1 MRNITRATIKGLFGY
16 VDHNVI
22 FSKDSPITIISGPNG
37 IGKTHF
43 LRLLYAFTTL
53 DLKTLTSVEFEQIEI
68 YLADKSVVR
77 LAPVRGGGEVITFKF
92 SEKRSPRR
100 SFKVIN
106 VPYLEIQD
114 SEQEVPSYVVQLP
127 DGGWYDT
134 RFDRPVTTQG
144 ALRRFGISATP
155 NALAYFKDSWLG
167 EFFSEAKSILIDTQR
182 LENAPSPRTST
193 EVKPARQYIAQVA
206 AQLSD
211 ARRKS
216 LNVSLNADQTFAV
229 RVLKKART
237 TINEK
242 DLRQRYQRIADQHS
256 ELHASGLNVSPV
268 DVQFPDG
275 KTSPTE
281 RRILNVFLDD
291 WEQKLQPLLPTHEK
305 LKTLRKIV
313 ESKFV
318 GKELVL
324 TQRGFIRFRSKYN
337 GKPLGVNSLSSGEQ
351 HLLAVFTMLL
361 FATSEGSLVLID
373 EPEISMHAAWKH
385 SFLNDIT
392 EVAHISDMQIV
403 IATHSSAI
411 INGNWDIVQ
420 EIKAPLVESPPESDD
435 AAFDDMESEV

>member
-1 MRNITRATIKGLFGY
+1 M
-16 VDHNVI
+16 
-22 FSKDSPITIISGPNG
+22 
-37 IGKTHF
+37 
-43 LRLLYAFTTL
+43 
-53 DLKTLTSVEFEQIEI
+53 
-68 YLADKSVVR
+68 
-77 LAPVRGGGEVITFKF
+77 
-92 SEKRSPRR
+92 
-100 SFKVIN
+100 
-106 VPYLEIQD
+106 
-114 SEQEVPSYVVQLP
+114 
-127 DGGWYDT
+127 
-134 RFDRPVTTQG
+134 
-144 ALRRFGISATP
+144 
-155 NALAYFKDSWLG
+155 
-167 EFFSEAKSILIDTQR
+167 
-182 LENAPSPRTST
+182 
-193 EVKPARQYIAQVA
+193 
-206 AQLSD
+206 
-211 ARRKS
+211 
-216 LNVSLNADQTFAV
+216 SLNADQTFAV

>member
-1 MRNITRATIKGLFGY
+1 ML
-16 VDHNVI
+16 
-22 FSKDSPITIISGPNG
+22 SKESPITIISGPNG

-43 LRLLYAFTTL
+43 LRLLYALTTL
-53 DLKTLTSVEFEQIEI
+53 DLKTLASVEFEQIEI
-68 YLADKSVVR
+68 HLTDKSVVR
-77 LAPVRGGGEVITFKF
+77 LMQVRDGSDVVGFKI
-92 SEKRSPRR
+92 SEKKSPRR
-100 SFKVIN
+100 SFKITSI
-106 VPYLEIQD
+106 PYVEIKD
-114 SEQEVPSYVVQLP
+114 SEQDIPPYVVQLP
-127 DGGWYDT
+127 DGKWYDT
-134 RFDRPVTTQG
+134 RFDRPVTSQA
-144 ALRRFGISATP
+144 ALRRFGISTST
-155 NALAYFKDSWLG
+155 NVIEYFKDSWLG
-167 EFFSEAKSILIDTQR
+167 EFFAETKSILIDTQR
-182 LENAPSPRTST
+182 LDDSSPRTSAG
-193 EVKPARQYIAQVA
+193 VKPARQYIAQVA

-216 LNVSLNADQTFAV
+216 LNESLNADQTFAV

-242 DLRQRYQRIADQHS
+242 DLRQRYQRIADQHA

-291 WEQKLQPLLPTHEK
+291 WERKLQPLLPTHEK

-313 ESKFV
+313 ESKFI

-361 FATSEGSLVLID
+361 FAASEGSLVLID

-411 INGNWDIVQ
+411 INGNWEIVQ
-420 EIKAPLVESPPESDD
+420 EITAPLIGSAPESDD
-435 AAFDDMESEV
+435 VAFDDMESEV

>member
-167 EFFSEAKSILIDTQR
+167 EFFQR
-182 LENAPSPRTST
+182 PSRF
-193 EVKPARQYIAQVA
+193 
-206 AQLSD
+206 
-211 ARRKS
+211 S
-216 LNVSLNADQTFAV
+216 L
-229 RVLKKART
+229 
-237 TINEK
+237 
-242 DLRQRYQRIADQHS
+242 
-256 ELHASGLNVSPV
+256 
-268 DVQFPDG
+268 
-275 KTSPTE
+275 
-281 RRILNVFLDD
+281 ILNV
-291 WEQKLQPLLPTHEK
+291 
-305 LKTLRKIV
+305 
-313 ESKFV
+313 
-318 GKELVL
+318 
-324 TQRGFIRFRSKYN
+324 
-337 GKPLGVNSLSSGEQ
+337 
-351 HLLAVFTMLL
+351 
-361 FATSEGSLVLID
+361 
-373 EPEISMHAAWKH
+373 
-385 SFLNDIT
+385 
-392 EVAHISDMQIV
+392 
-403 IATHSSAI
+403 
-411 INGNWDIVQ
+411 
-420 EIKAPLVESPPESDD
+420 
-435 AAFDDMESEV
+435 